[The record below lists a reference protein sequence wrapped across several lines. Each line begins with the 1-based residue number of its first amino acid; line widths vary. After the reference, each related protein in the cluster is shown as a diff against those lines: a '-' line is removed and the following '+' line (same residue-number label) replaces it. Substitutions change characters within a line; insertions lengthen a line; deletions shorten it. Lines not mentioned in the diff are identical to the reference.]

1 MLLLELAGEFNK
13 ISFVSRRFWNS
24 QVYLFIYF
32 FEYFLKTITGKSVLM

>member
-24 QVYLFIYF
+24 QVYLFI
-32 FEYFLKTITGKSVLM
+32 FLNIFLRQLPENPY

>member
-24 QVYLFIYF
+24 QVYLFF
-32 FEYFLKTITGKSVLM
+32 FLNIFLRQLPENPY